1 VLPGLSE
8 ECGVFVTFEGI
19 EGAGKS
25 TLVAAVAE
33 RLRAVGEDVLVTKEP
48 GGTDFGDA
56 VRTLFLDPAF
66 EVDPVAEVM
75 LVNASRAQLVAEVI
89 SPALKL
95 ETIVLCD
102 RFFDSTV
109 AYQGFG
115 RGLDGEELLQICLS
129 ATRRISPDL
138 TFLVDIPVEV
148 SAARVRARGDAD
160 RMERADDAFHTR
172 VREGYLTL
180 AQWFPQRFIT
190 LDGTQPSP
198 ALVREA
204 VAIVEARRSERR

>member
-1 VLPGLSE
+1 
-8 ECGVFVTFEGI
+8 VFVTFEGI

-33 RLRAVGEDVLVTKEP
+33 RLRAGGEHVLVTKEP
-48 GGTDFGDA
+48 GGTDFGEA

-75 LVNASRAQLVAEVI
+75 LVNASRAQLVAEI
-89 SPALKL
+89 IAPALKS
-95 ETIVLCD
+95 EAVVLCD

-115 RGLDGEELLQICLS
+115 RGLDAEEILQTCLA

-138 TFLVDIPVEV
+138 TFLIDIPIEV
-148 SAARVRARGDAD
+148 SEARVHARGDTD
-160 RMERADDAFHTR
+160 RMERADSAFHSR
-172 VREGYLTL
+172 VRDGYLAL
-180 AQWFPQRFIT
+180 AQSFPQRFVT
-190 LDGTQPSP
+190 LDGTKPSA

-204 VAIVEARRSERR
+204 VAIIEIRRTERR